1 MAVMLVSLSLHAQE
15 RCGVEAK
22 LLLSPSELQAVV
34 NSLNA
39 GKETTSQIYFFD
51 TGTLDLLSQGLI
63 IRLRQGATNDLT
75 VKVRQPRGKEV
86 LDPSGKEGHLKC
98 EDDFVGSGSTRSYS
112 IAVKFVARQLPYTGT
127 DLFELLTAGQREL
140 LKQAHVSIDW
150 VGVTR
155 IAVIHSID
163 WHAAPGPPLNKVTLE
178 MWKWKSG
185 QVLELSTRAG
195 PGSGPSRY
203 AELRQLAIA
212 KGFSLSTSQETKTAV
227 VLKNIAHPGAR

>member
-1 MAVMLVSLSLHAQE
+1 MLVSLSLHAQE

-22 LLLSPSELQAVV
+22 LLLSPIALPAVV
-34 NSLNA
+34 SSLNA

-51 TGTLDLLSQGLI
+51 TGTLYLLSQGVI

-75 VKVRQPRGKEV
+75 VKVRQPGGREFF
-86 LDPSGKEGHLKC
+86 DSSGKGGHWKC

-112 IAVKFVARQLPYTGT
+112 IAVKFVTKQLPNTGT
-127 DLFELLTAGQREL
+127 ELFGLLSAGQKEL
-140 LKQAHVSIDW
+140 LKQAHISIDW

-155 IAVIHSID
+155 IAVIRSID
-163 WHAAPGPPLNKVTLE
+163 WDAAPGPPFSKVTLE

-185 QVLELSTRAG
+185 QVLELSAKAG

-212 KGFSLSTSQETKTAV
+212 KGISLSTSQETKTAV
-227 VLKNIAHPGAR
+227 VLENIAHPVAR